1 MTISHAYGQLDTRAR
16 VGHINRNIKIVP
28 GPDVG
33 WGFNIITYGF
43 LDGDIRRV
51 GSVNLYGVQLQD
63 GGQYDTKN
71 SPLVFLNVIGGNET
85 SNIVGTSFV
94 NCKAFCVNIN
104 NAEKIIMTNN
114 VFYNGWVFGVQAVD
128 MKSFTFS
135 NNLMIGIVER
145 PSMRL
150 GSELV
155 ACFGTYNYIDPVADK
170 VFITNNYCLGS

>member
-1 MTISHAYGQLDTRAR
+1 M
-16 VGHINRNIKIVP
+16 
-28 GPDVG
+28 
-33 WGFNIITYGF
+33 
-43 LDGDIRRV
+43 
-51 GSVNLYGVQLQD
+51 
-63 GGQYDTKN
+63 
-71 SPLVFLNVIGGNET
+71 
-85 SNIVGTSFV
+85 